1 MDKRWLRLGEILVK
15 DAVAVRPGEK
25 VMIAMVEPEAF
36 DLAKGVY
43 EAVVKAGGYPQV
55 QMLSEEFKHSLLRY
69 GNEDQ
74 IGWIPEIEAYGM
86 EWADVYIALRGAH
99 NLGELSDIPTEKSVL
114 QQRAM
119 GTISSY
125 RWQKTRWTLVR
136 IPTDAF
142 AVQAECDYDTVL
154 DMFFNACFLDLEGQ
168 RAKWEAFS
176 SKLEKCS
183 DVQIRTSDTDLR
195 FSTAGMKW
203 HPSLGGSN
211 IPDGEIY
218 TAPVTSTIDGHIRFE
233 HPGVLGGHLVR
244 DLYLRWEKGRLVEA
258 TSSNE
263 QEFLDSIV
271 RQTPGADTI
280 GEFAL
285 GINKEMNRFCNDILF
300 DEKIYGTMHIALGR
314 AYPEVGGTNESSIHW
329 DIIKDTRLPGSEI
342 LADGKV
348 ILRDGEFILD
358 F

>member
-15 DAVAVRPGEK
+15 DAVSVKPGEK

-55 QMLSEEFKHSLLRY
+55 QILSEEFKHSLLRY
-69 GNEDQ
+69 GNEAQ
-74 IGWIPEIEAYGM
+74 IGWVPEIEAYGM

-99 NLGELSDIPTEKSVL
+99 NLGELSDISTEKAVL

-119 GTISSY
+119 GVISSY

-142 AVQAECDYDTVL
+142 AVQAQCDYDTVL
-154 DMFFNACFLDLEGQ
+154 DMFFNACFIDFEKEK
-168 RAKWEAFS
+168 AKWDKFA
-176 SKLEKCS
+176 SKLEKGHE
-183 DVQIRTSDTDLR
+183 VQIKTPDTNLR
-195 FSTAGMKW
+195 FSVEGRLW
-203 HPSLGGSN
+203 HPSLGGTN

-218 TAPVTSTIDGHIRFE
+218 TAPVTSTIDGYIRFE

-244 DLYLRWEKGRLVEA
+244 DLYLRWEKGKLVEA
-258 TSSNE
+258 KSSNE
-263 QEFLDSIV
+263 QEYLNSIV
-271 RQTPGADTI
+271 YQTPGADLI

-285 GINKEMNRFCNDILF
+285 GINSEMNRFCNDILF
-300 DEKIYGTMHIALGR
+300 DEKIYGTVHIALGR
-314 AYPEVGGTNESSIHW
+314 AYPEVGGTNQSSIHW
-329 DIIKDTRLPGSEI
+329 DIIKDTRLPNSKV
-342 LADGKV
+342 LLDGKV
-348 ILRDGEFILD
+348 ILKDGEFILD
-358 F
+358 